1 MKFSPDKLTNLIV
14 YDNLGNLYNVKPTEN
29 ASGLKRDS
37 QDKKAHPDLL
47 LRGYRSD
54 YYLVTAL
61 Y

>member
-1 MKFSPDKLTNLIV
+1 MTSDGNRFF
-14 YDNLGNLYNVKPTEN
+14 LGNLYNVKPTEN

-47 LRGYRSD
+47 LRGYRPD